1 MNNLIYTRGTDEAI
15 YKAGRKGLHA
25 ESRVYL
31 ESLKDEL
38 VEAYANY
45 HQLMAA
51 GNLHQLSELWKVD
64 YLAPAAEREVVE
76 KKRRFV
82 HDLYKSN
89 RPIVTNHKEDI
100 LEQNHC
106 DSIICP
112 ICGIESYEEWDHY
125 VPREL
130 MPEYSVL
137 TSNLIPLCHDCNH
150 AKNTLWLNDD
160 ESRRLIFN
168 AFMDVVPNVP
178 IVSCTLEIDG
188 VLGMPRITVTRNPAL
203 RTEVPEESIIITT
216 IEKLHLIDKYQEEAN
231 KSVNKTIQ
239 ALLDRLNV
247 RRSDGEL
254 DMDALLK
261 EEKNVWREHI
271 VSCNTWNFLERMI
284 FEELS
289 KEEALVEWFRRQ

>member
-1 MNNLIYTRGTDEAI
+1 MNNLIYTRETDEAI
-15 YKAGRKGLHA
+15 YNAGRKGLHA

-247 RRSDGEL
+247 RRSDGEV